1 MSKRN
6 WTESQRWAISAR
18 NGSLLVSA
26 AAGSGKTAVLVQRVI
41 ERLTDPYKPCDADRL
56 LIVTFTNAAAA
67 EMKERIS
74 AAIGALLQED
84 PANAQLQRQQILLN
98 RAHISTIHSFCNE
111 LVRENFYKLDISPDF
126 RISDS
131 AEMTLLRQEA
141 MDAVMEELYAKEGGN
156 FAMLSDAFSFGWNDR
171 RLMETI
177 ETLYDFIR
185 SHPFP
190 ERWLDEKEAMYWED
204 LPVGETLWGS
214 TILDYAQSA
223 VDYMVTLTQNSL
235 SVMEEDEKI
244 SAAYQEAFL
253 QDLSSLQELKTR
265 IASKDWDR
273 IAAGIQ
279 GFGFAKLKALR
290 GYNDDPLKLRVSGSR
305 DGVKA
310 VFKKLSALFSQ
321 DEAKCRQD
329 IKQLAPIVAELFGAV
344 KLFSR
349 KLEEKKQQ
357 KRLADF
363 GDLEHWALKL
373 LVRPVE
379 NGWQRTEDAQ
389 LLAENFDEVMVDE
402 YQDTNEAQDMIF
414 RAISR
419 EEQNLFMVGDVKQSI
434 YRFRQAMP
442 EIFLRRKASYQ
453 PYDPHKEAYP
463 AKVVLDKN
471 FRSRHGV
478 TDGVNFVFRQI
489 MSTEMGEMEY
499 TREEELVPG
508 ASYPERDEG
517 DTELH
522 ILTLPKGGDMD
533 VEEAA
538 YIGNLIASMV
548 RRGEPVQDG
557 GKQRPATYRDFC
569 VLIRNANA
577 HGGVYAAKLR
587 EMGIPA
593 WSDTAGT
600 FFGTPEVSVA
610 LSYLRVIDNPV
621 QDIPLLSVLVSPIW
635 GFTPDDLAQIR
646 LARKEDSYYFALK
659 DAAEIPG
666 ALGERCQAFLDQT
679 EAFRRLAATLPADRL
694 LQRLYEATGY
704 PAMVQTM
711 RQGDLRLN
719 NLRLLMKYAR
729 DYEGSGC
736 QGLSGFIRFIDR
748 LQEQD
753 SDLVPAAALSESANV
768 VRVMSIHKSKGLEFP
783 VCILANT
790 ARQFNKRKDD
800 ILLHPV
806 LGLGMKLR
814 DETRTVQYDTMPR
827 EAVSLEIERGGM
839 SEELRVLYVAMTR
852 AKEKLIMLTSLDDPL
867 KTLGK
872 LGAQLTDA
880 KAVSPYV
887 VRSAASFSDWILSCA
902 LRHPSG
908 GELREKA
915 GVLPGIMLTE
925 GENWKILLDPVLE
938 RREEE
943 AQRGEAKP
951 AEIDRELTSLLK
963 ERFSFVYP
971 GEELKSV
978 PAKVAASELAGREN
992 EKEYAAMSR
1001 PAFLS
1006 GQTMTP
1012 AERGTAL
1019 HLYMQFADYRLA
1031 KEDPEKQLQFL
1042 LKKGFLTRE
1051 QADAVHLKKIRQFF
1065 HSGLY
1070 RRMEQ
1075 SESVQREIRF
1085 TVELPAKEVNPE
1097 LTGDNGQE
1105 PVVLQGAV
1113 DCVFQE
1119 GGGLILVDYKTDYV
1133 KEEGELSARYRRQ
1146 LSLYALA
1153 LKQTTGLEVKEQ
1165 YLYSFALGKE
1175 VRIC

>member
-1 MSKRN
+1 M
-6 WTESQRWAISAR
+6 
-18 NGSLLVSA
+18 
-26 AAGSGKTAVLVQRVI
+26 
-41 ERLTDPYKPCDADRL
+41 
-56 LIVTFTNAAAA
+56 
-67 EMKERIS
+67 
-74 AAIGALLQED
+74 
-84 PANAQLQRQQILLN
+84 
-98 RAHISTIHSFCNE
+98 
-111 LVRENFYKLDISPDF
+111 
-126 RISDS
+126 
-131 AEMTLLRQEA
+131 
-141 MDAVMEELYAKEGGN
+141 
-156 FAMLSDAFSFGWNDR
+156 
-171 RLMETI
+171 
-177 ETLYDFIR
+177 
-185 SHPFP
+185 
-190 ERWLDEKEAMYWED
+190 
-204 LPVGETLWGS
+204 
-214 TILDYAQSA
+214 
-223 VDYMVTLTQNSL
+223 
-235 SVMEEDEKI
+235 
-244 SAAYQEAFL
+244 
-253 QDLSSLQELKTR
+253 
-265 IASKDWDR
+265 
-273 IAAGIQ
+273 
-279 GFGFAKLKALR
+279 
-290 GYNDDPLKLRVSGSR
+290 
-305 DGVKA
+305 
-310 VFKKLSALFSQ
+310 
-321 DEAKCRQD
+321 
-329 IKQLAPIVAELFGAV
+329 
-344 KLFSR
+344 
-349 KLEEKKQQ
+349 
-357 KRLADF
+357 
-363 GDLEHWALKL
+363 
-373 LVRPVE
+373 
-379 NGWQRTEDAQ
+379 
-389 LLAENFDEVMVDE
+389 
-402 YQDTNEAQDMIF
+402 
-414 RAISR
+414 
-419 EEQNLFMVGDVKQSI
+419 
-434 YRFRQAMP
+434 
-442 EIFLRRKASYQ
+442 
-453 PYDPHKEAYP
+453 
-463 AKVVLDKN
+463 
-471 FRSRHGV
+471 
-478 TDGVNFVFRQI
+478 
-489 MSTEMGEMEY
+489 
-499 TREEELVPG
+499 
-508 ASYPERDEG
+508 
-517 DTELH
+517 
-522 ILTLPKGGDMD
+522 
-533 VEEAA
+533 
-538 YIGNLIASMV
+538 
-548 RRGEPVQDG
+548 
-557 GKQRPATYRDFC
+557 
-569 VLIRNANA
+569 LIRNANA

-610 LSYLRVIDNPV
+610 LSYLRVIDNPM

-635 GFTPDDLAQIR
+635 GFTPDDLSQIR

-666 ALGERCQAFLDQT
+666 ALGTRCRAFLDQT

-729 DYEGSGC
+729 DYEGSGY

-852 AKEKLIMLTSLDDPL
+852 AKEKLIMLTSLEDPL

-880 KAVSPYV
+880 KAISPYV

-915 GVLPGIMLTE
+915 GVLPGIMLTK
-925 GENWKILLDPVLE
+925 GENWKIILDPVME

-943 AQRGEAKP
+943 AESAEGKP
-951 AEIDRELTSLLK
+951 AEINRDLIALLK

-1019 HLYMQFADYRLA
+1019 HLYMQFADYHLA

-1042 LKKGFLTRE
+1042 LEKGFLTQE
-1051 QADAVHLKKIRQFF
+1051 QANAVNLKKIKRFF

-1075 SESVQREIRF
+1075 SENVQREIRF
-1085 TVELPAKEVNPE
+1085 TVELEAKEVNPD
-1097 LTGDNGQE
+1097 LTGANGRE

-1113 DCVFQE
+1113 DCVFE
-1119 GGGLILVDYKTDYV
+1119 ENGGLVLVDYKTDYV
-1133 KEEGELSARYRRQ
+1133 KEEAELSARYRRQ
-1146 LSLYALA
+1146 LALYALA

-1175 VRIC
+1175 VRIS